1 MIWGRVAPILSTPS
15 KLPPTWGWLRPILRL
30 DQHIWLARLAVLI
43 VHLVLVGGGY
53 RLVLRIADVRA
64 VSLFDSSSWIDYWMQ
79 PVPWAFWIY
88 ATLYLYFPAT
98 VLLSPR
104 TRQGLHALLL
114 HLQAQILLSVLT
126 WCVFLLM
133 PTEIHIRSQMEWAV
147 KASTPT
153 LQKAYD
159 ILYALDARWN
169 AWPSLHVSLSL
180 LMLLACVHFTVK
192 PGDRHSIWRRG
203 RGDRWM
209 AMAGFAAWLA
219 LCWSILATKQ
229 HFFFDLWT
237 GAAAGMAT
245 WVLYLRPRLHALS
258 GIEEE
263 PRIEELNEPS
273 LNA

>member
-1 MIWGRVAPILSTPS
+1 MPTPS
-15 KLPPTWGWLRPILRL
+15 QFPPTWRWLRPILRL

-53 RLVLRIADVRA
+53 RLVLHISDARGI
-64 VSLFDSSSWIDYWMQ
+64 SLFDSSTWIDYWMQ
-79 PVPWAFWIY
+79 PVPWAVWVY

-104 TRQGLHALLL
+104 TRQGVHALVL
-114 HLQAQILLSVLT
+114 HLQAQLVLSFGT
-126 WCVFLLM
+126 WCVFLLL
-133 PTEIHIRSQMEWAV
+133 PTEIHIRSQMEWAAQ
-147 KASTPT
+147 ASTP
-153 LQKAYD
+153 LLRGAYEL
-159 ILYALDARWN
+159 LYSLDARWN
-169 AWPSLHVSLSL
+169 AWPSLHVSMSL

-192 PGDRHSIWRRG
+192 PGDRHSIWSRG

-209 AMAGFAAWLA
+209 MFAGFAAWFA

-237 GAAAGMAT
+237 GAMAGGAT
-245 WVLYLRPRLHALS
+245 WVIYLRPRLHALC
-258 GIEEE
+258 GIEEVPE
-263 PRIEELNEPS
+263 IDELSEPS